1 MINKRRSS
9 SGMRLLLYW
18 VVYFNINEIA
28 DTMFRF
34 TLILSSYSRQVQSI
48 HCIVA
53 LCDNVHQGIV
63 PVPKKIGN
71 GQDPGNNLYWGC
83 GYGVKTFFKKQ
94 KDWKLVRTISMQSDT
109 ILERL
114 IFKHRDSAVVL
125 VADAYDGARIREATI
140 DLLTFASGV
149 ARQTIQVDSH
159 DVTIGGGADLVAYCG
174 HDGLM
179 DFNLDIALRQTDT
192 LNRDLIILA
201 CASKQYFGPHVTKTG
216 ATPLLWTTNL
226 MCPEAYTL
234 DAAIDSWI
242 VNDPH
247 EVTREKAAQTYNQFQ
262 KCGIKGARR
271 LLVTGH

>member
-1 MINKRRSS
+1 MIRFIT
-9 SGMRLLLYW
+9 LL
-18 VVYFNINEIA
+18 II
-28 DTMFRF
+28 
-34 TLILSSYSRQVQSI
+34 TLILLSEARQLRSI

-53 LCDNVHQGIV
+53 LCDNVNQGIV

-83 GYGVKTFFKKQ
+83 GYGIKTFFKKQ
-94 KDWKLVRTISMQSDT
+94 QDWKLVKMITNQSDT

-114 IFKHRDSAVVL
+114 IFKHRDSAVIL
-125 VADAYDGARIREATI
+125 VADAYDGARIREATV
-140 DLLTFASGV
+140 DLLTFASGG
-149 ARQTIQVDSH
+149 ARQIINVDSQ
-159 DVTIGGGADLVAYCG
+159 DVTIGGGANLVTYCG
-174 HDGLM
+174 HDVLM
-179 DFNLDIALRQTDT
+179 DLNLDVAISQTDT

-201 CASKQYFGPHVTKTG
+201 CASKQYFGPHVVKTG

-247 EVTREKAAQTYNQFQ
+247 DVTREKAAQTYNEYQ

-271 LLVTGH
+271 LLVTGY